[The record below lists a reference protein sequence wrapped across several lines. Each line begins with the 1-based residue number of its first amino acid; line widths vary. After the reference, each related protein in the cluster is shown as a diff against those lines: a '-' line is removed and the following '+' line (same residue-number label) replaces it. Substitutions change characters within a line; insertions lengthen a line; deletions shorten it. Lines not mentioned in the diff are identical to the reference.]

1 MGGGKYKMEIK
12 RFKLKS
18 KGFISGIR
26 MLYAL
31 LLLIFAI
38 PAWGQVAISGTV
50 SDELG
55 RPVADAEVYL
65 KELRL
70 TQTTDEKGFFSFE
83 GLAGGKYSLVVFAF
97 EFEVYERELTFDQ
110 AFSVD
115 IQLERLRTQELSEV
129 TLTQRKEKIFGL
141 KRLKKVEGTAIYA
154 GKKTEVVAVDLLTAN
169 LAANNAR
176 QIYGQVVGLN
186 IYDNGDAGIQL
197 NIGGRGLDP
206 NRTANFNVRQNGY
219 DISADVLGY
228 PESYYT
234 PPVEA
239 LSEIQVV
246 RGAASLQYG
255 TQFGGLINFKFNKP
269 NPDKKLELVSR
280 QTLGSNGL
288 FTSFNSL
295 GGTVGKFSYY
305 NYVSYKQGDGF
316 RPNSDFNAINYHGH
330 FGYQFTDRTKL
341 TFEATLLDYLA
352 HQPGGL
358 TDAQFQQD
366 PDFSNRERNWFDVDW
381 KLASL
386 RLDHK
391 FSSKTDFSLNLFAL
405 DASRKA
411 LGFRQNRVDIIDDG
425 NERELLIDNFQNWG
439 AEGRLLS
446 RYTLCGKNAVFLIGS
461 KYYQAYNRQRQG
473 AGPATTGADFEFVD
487 KQFPAFPRKSQY
499 RFPNLNLAVF
509 GENIIDLTE
518 RFSVTPGLRFE
529 YIKTSAQGNFT
540 EVFTDLADNVIESRV
555 NEEDRALERSFV
567 LLGLGAS
574 YKLDGG
580 TELYGNI
587 SQNYRSVTFNDLRVI
602 NPSQEISEDLE
613 DEEGYTA
620 DLGARGRFWDILSYD
635 ISGFLLRYDNRIS
648 RNIVTVNDQNRVVN
662 LTDNA
667 GTALIYGVEMLGD
680 WNVQETFFQG
690 AQGMRLNLFANL
702 ALTDSEYIR
711 SDINNV
717 DGKKVEHIPAVNL
730 RTGINFGY
738 KNLLGSAQYTYLA
751 KQFNDPQNSPPFL
764 DSTAPGAGIIGEL
777 PAYGII
783 DLSLSY
789 TYKNWKLETG
799 VNNLLNERYF
809 TRRATGYPGPGIIPA
824 EPRTFYTTLQFRL

>member
-1 MGGGKYKMEIK
+1 MM
-12 RFKLKS
+12 RLKVFS
-18 KGFISGIR
+18 TLLLFIFSLPLFGQLSISGE
-26 MLYAL
+26 
-31 LLLIFAI
+31 
-38 PAWGQVAISGTV
+38 V
-50 SDELG
+50 SDSTG
-55 RPVADAEVYL
+55 KPVEDAEVYI
-65 KELRL
+65 KELLL
-70 TQTTDEKGFFSFE
+70 TETTNEDGTFE
-83 GLAGGKYSLVVFAF
+83 FQGLSGGKYTLIVFAF
-97 EFEVYERELTFDQ
+97 EFEVFEKELTFDS
-110 AFSVD
+110 ALTVSV
-115 IQLERLRTQELSEV
+115 QLERIRTQELSEV
-129 TLTQRKEKIFGL
+129 TLIQRKEKIFAL

-206 NRTANFNVRQNGY
+206 NRTANFNTRQNGY

-255 TQFGGLINFKFNKP
+255 TQFGGLINFKFRPP
-269 NPDKKLELVSR
+269 NPDKKLELITR

-288 FTSFNSL
+288 FTSFNSI

-305 NYVSYKQGDGF
+305 NYLSYKEGNGF
-316 RPNSDFNAINYHGH
+316 RPNSDFNAVNYHGH
-330 FGYQFTDRTKL
+330 FGYQFSDKTKL
-341 TFEATLLDYLA
+341 TFEATFLDYLA

-358 TDAQFQQD
+358 TDSQFRAD
-366 PDFSNRERNWFDVDW
+366 PNFSNRERNWFDVDW
-381 KLASL
+381 KLGSL
-386 RLDHK
+386 RLDHS

-425 NERELLIDNFQNWG
+425 NERELLIDDFQNWG
-439 AEGRLLS
+439 AEARLLS
-446 RYTLCGKNAVFLIGS
+446 RYTIGSKNAVFLVGS
-461 KYYQAYNRQRQG
+461 KYYQAFNKQRQG
-473 AGPATTGADFEFVD
+473 AGPATTGADFNFVD
-487 KQFPAFPRKSQY
+487 EAFPAFPRKSQY

-509 GENIIDLTE
+509 GENIIDITD
-518 RFSVTPGLRFE
+518 RFSITPGFRFE
-529 YIKTSAQGNFT
+529 YIKTSSEGNFT
-540 EVFTDLADNVIESRV
+540 EVFTDLADNVIDSRV
-555 NEEDRALERSFV
+555 NEENRDLERSFV

-574 YKLDGG
+574 YKLNAGM
-580 TELYGNI
+580 EFYGNI

-602 NPSQEISEDLE
+602 NPSQEISGDLE
-613 DEEGYTA
+613 DEEGFTG
-620 DLGARGRFWDILSYD
+620 DIGARGRFKEFLSYD
-635 ISGFLLRYDNRIS
+635 VSGFLLYYDNRIS

-667 GTALIYGVEMLGD
+667 GTAVIYGLEMLGD
-680 WNVQETFFQG
+680 WNLKETFFNTLENIK
-690 AQGMRLNLFANL
+690 LNLFANL
-702 ALTDSEYIR
+702 ALTSSEYTK

-717 DGKKVEHIPAVNL
+717 QGKKVEHIPAVNL
-730 RTGINFGY
+730 RTGLNTGY
-738 KNLLGSAQYTYLA
+738 KNLLASWQYTYLA
-751 KQFNDPQNSPPFL
+751 KQYNDPQNSPPFL

-777 PAYGII
+777 PAYGIM

-789 TYKNWKLETG
+789 TYKKWKLEAG
-799 VNNLLNERYF
+799 INNLLNERYF

-824 EPRTFYTTLQFRL
+824 EPRTFYTTLQLKL

>member
-1 MGGGKYKMEIK
+1 M
-12 RFKLKS
+12 RLKVCNIV
-18 KGFISGIR
+18 FF
-26 MLYAL
+26 
-31 LLLIFAI
+31 LIFTLPVFA
-38 PAWGQVAISGTV
+38 QLSFSGKVTDN
-50 SDELG
+50 SG
-55 RPVADAEVYL
+55 KPIQDAEVYL

-70 TQTTDEKGFFSFE
+70 TETTTSDGTFE
-83 GLAGGKYSLVVFAF
+83 FRGLSGGKYTLIVFAF
-97 EFEVYERELTFDQ
+97 EFEVYERALTFDNPLD
-110 AFSVD
+110 VNV
-115 IQLERLRTQELSEV
+115 QLERLRTQELSEV
-129 TLTQRKEKIFGL
+129 TLTQRREEIFAL
-141 KRLKKVEGTAIYA
+141 RRLKKVEGTAIYA
-154 GKKTEVVAVDLLTAN
+154 GKKTEVVSVDLLTAN

-206 NRTANFNVRQNGY
+206 NRTANFNTRQNGY

-255 TQFGGLINFKFNKP
+255 TQFGGLINFKFRPP
-269 NPDKKLELVSR
+269 NPDKKLELVTR

-288 FTSFNSL
+288 FTSFNSI

-305 NYVSYKQGDGF
+305 NYLSYKKGDGF
-316 RPNSDFNAINYHGH
+316 RPNSDFNAVNYHGH
-330 FGYQFTDRTKL
+330 FGYKISDRTKL
-341 TFEATLLDYLA
+341 TFEATILDYLA
-352 HQPGGL
+352 QQAGGL
-358 TDAQFQQD
+358 TDSQFNED
-366 PDFSNRERNWFDVDW
+366 PTFSNRERNWFDVDW

-386 RLDHK
+386 RLEHN

-425 NERELLIDNFQNWG
+425 NERELLIDDFQNWG
-439 AEGRLLS
+439 AEARLLS
-446 RYTLCGKNAVFLIGS
+446 RYQLGGKNAVFLIGS
-461 KYYQAYNRQRQG
+461 KYYQANNKQRQG
-473 AGPATTGADFEFVD
+473 AGPATSGPDFNFVD
-487 KQFPAFPRKSQY
+487 EEFPAFPRKSQY

-509 GENIIDLTE
+509 GENIIDLTD
-518 RFSVTPGLRFE
+518 RLSITPGFRFE
-529 YIKTSAQGNFT
+529 YIKTSAIGNFT
-540 EVFTDLADNVIESRV
+540 EVFTDLADNVIDSRI

-574 YKLDGG
+574 YKPNGAI
-580 TELYGNI
+580 EFYGNV

-602 NPSQEISEDLE
+602 NPAQEISEDLE
-613 DEEGYTA
+613 DEEGFTG
-620 DLGARGRFWDILSYD
+620 DLGARGRFKEFLSYD
-635 ISGFLLRYDNRIS
+635 VSGFLLYYDNRIS

-667 GTALIYGVEMLGD
+667 GTAVIYGLEMLGD
-680 WNVQETFFQG
+680 WNLKETFFN
-690 AQGMRLNLFANL
+690 ASEDVRLNLFANL
-702 ALTDSEYIR
+702 ALTSSEYTK

-717 DGKKVEHIPAVNL
+717 EGKKVEHIPAVNL
-730 RTGINFGY
+730 RTGFSTGY
-738 KNLLGSAQYTYLA
+738 KNVLASLQYTYLA
-751 KQFNDPQNSPPFL
+751 KQFNDPQNSAPFL

-777 PAYGII
+777 PAYGIM

-789 TYKNWKLETG
+789 TFKNWKLETG
-799 VNNLLNERYF
+799 INNLLNESYF

-824 EPRTFYTTLQFRL
+824 EPRTFYTTLQLKL